1 MTGGSGM
8 STLAVTNTLASVF
21 VPIGIAGAVIAVACA
36 LVTAFALARGAA
48 GLAGGGIGVWIVGAL
63 LSLCASFALMWVPFL
78 IACGSLAT
86 AFVFGAAGRML
97 WRGVHRARTTPAPAV
112 APTAVAPTAV
122 TPTVARSGGA
132 RTPARGVPPRT
143 ISESVRV
150 AS

>member
-86 AFVFGAAGRML
+86 AFVVGAVGRML
-97 WRGVHRARTTPAPAV
+97 FRNVLRARTAPAPAV
-112 APTAVAPTAV
+112 TPTAVNAGVA
-122 TPTVARSGGA
+122 TPPVARAVSA

>member
-86 AFVFGAAGRML
+86 AFVVGAVGRML
-97 WRGVHRARTTPAPAV
+97 FRNVLRARTAPAPAV
-112 APTAVAPTAV
+112 APTAVTPTA
-122 TPTVARSGGA
+122 ARTGGA

>member
-48 GLAGGGIGVWIVGAL
+48 GLAGGGIGVWIVGAM

-78 IACGSLAT
+78 IAGGSLAT
-86 AFVFGAAGRML
+86 AFVVGAVGRML
-97 WRGVHRARTTPAPAV
+97 WRGVHRARTAPAPAV
-112 APTAVAPTAV
+112 APTAVTPTA
-122 TPTVARSGGA
+122 ARSGGA

>member
-1 MTGGSGM
+1 M

-86 AFVFGAAGRML
+86 AFVVGAVGRML
-97 WRGVHRARTTPAPAV
+97 FRNVLRARTAPAPAV
-112 APTAVAPTAV
+112 APTAVTPTA
-122 TPTVARSGGA
+122 ARSGGA

>member
-86 AFVFGAAGRML
+86 AFVVGAVGRML
-97 WRGVHRARTTPAPAV
+97 FRNVLRARTAPAPAV
-112 APTAVAPTAV
+112 APTAVTPTA
-122 TPTVARSGGA
+122 ARSGGA

>member
-48 GLAGGGIGVWIVGAL
+48 GLAGGVWIVGAL

-86 AFVFGAAGRML
+86 AFVVGAVGRML
-97 WRGVHRARTTPAPAV
+97 WRGVHRARTAPAPAV
-112 APTAVAPTAV
+112 APTAVTPTA
-122 TPTVARSGGA
+122 ARSGGA

>member
-86 AFVFGAAGRML
+86 AFVVGAVGQML
-97 WRGVHRARTTPAPAV
+97 WRGVHRARTAPAPAV
-112 APTAVAPTAV
+112 APTAVAPTA
-122 TPTVARSGGA
+122 ARSGGA

>member
-1 MTGGSGM
+1 M

-48 GLAGGGIGVWIVGAL
+48 GLAGGGIGVWIVGAM

-78 IACGSLAT
+78 IACGSLAA
-86 AFVFGAAGRML
+86 AFVFGAVGRML
-97 WRGVHRARTTPAPAV
+97 WRGVHRARTAPAPAV

>member
-86 AFVFGAAGRML
+86 AFVVGAVGRML
-97 WRGVHRARTTPAPAV
+97 FRNVLRARTAPAPAV
-112 APTAVAPTAV
+112 APTAVAPTA
-122 TPTVARSGGA
+122 ARSGGA

>member
-48 GLAGGGIGVWIVGAL
+48 GLAGGGIGVWIVGAM

-86 AFVFGAAGRML
+86 AFVVGAVGRML
-97 WRGVHRARTTPAPAV
+97 FRNVLRARTAPAPAV
-112 APTAVAPTAV
+112 APTAVTPTA
-122 TPTVARSGGA
+122 ARSGGA